1 MILQTP
7 RIHIYWNH
15 FHLLM
20 TNNSQTLIMIK
31 KKRKKNTNN
40 TMLIVIANTNYEIN
54 IQKLVASPEKI
65 TKSKS
70 TKNLK

>member
-1 MILQTP
+1 
-7 RIHIYWNH
+7 
-15 FHLLM
+15 M